1 MAQSILKYLQK
12 VQELE
17 GTIYTMDRM
26 RRKLADQALQLGRKQ
41 RIELPG
47 PRSSNHSITDFAV
60 IGGFLG
66 VIIAGIGSL
75 LYVIFEDNFWT
86 SNFIFQIILFVIMT
100 FLLSIVAA
108 PICALIGF
116 VVGFIVKLVDKR
128 RNKILDREDKIE
140 TLVLIEQDEKR
151 VKQEL
156 VIQEKIKA
164 QMRQIKQQRD
174 HVKESLAQ
182 LYALNIVHPKYRS
195 LIPITMFCEYME
207 TGRCNSLEGH
217 EGAYN
222 IYEQEVRLDRIA
234 TKLDV
239 IIQKLDSIR
248 ENQYGLYQLLSQT
261 NSTVSKVLQENQN
274 MMRTLGDIRENT
286 ALTAYNSHVAA
297 VNTAAIGD
305 MMVMK
310 ELLR

>member
-26 RRKLADQALQLGRKQ
+26 TTQLADQALQLGRKQ
-41 RIELPG
+41 RIELPS
-47 PRSSNHSITDFAV
+47 PRTSNRSISNFAV

-66 VIIAGIGSL
+66 IFVAMIIVVI
-75 LYVIFEDNFWT
+75 YVNVGDSNSFWT
-86 SNFIFQIILFVIMT
+86 STAIFEYITMIVMT
-100 FLLSIVAA
+100 AALSIIAV
-108 PICALIGF
+108 PTCALIGLII
-116 VVGFIVKLVDKR
+116 GMIIKQVDNR
-128 RNKILDREDKIE
+128 RNKRLDLNDKIE
-140 TLVLIEQDEKR
+140 TLALIEQDEKR

-156 VIQEKIKA
+156 VIQDKIKA

-248 ENQYGLYQLLSQT
+248 ENQYDLYQLLSQT

-274 MMRTLGDIRENT
+274 MMRTLESVLKPLN
-286 ALTAYNSHVAA
+286 
-297 VNTAAIGD
+297 
-305 MMVMK
+305 
-310 ELLR
+310 